1 MDKIFMIDRYEVNES
16 IFSRYKNK
24 IKQAI
29 FERITRNSLPYF
41 TRGGDAISVSSQIYG
56 FHELPIRR
64 LFEEAA
70 RSGYSDFLVDI
81 GANIGLSSCQTGNLF
96 SEVHCFEP
104 NPNCFRIL
112 SVNAQ
117 TAVDANRLN
126 LYNIGLGSQRATGRL
141 LVPKHNW
148 GGGFVLDEHNAYTM
162 DLLAKK
168 DGFENFATENYH
180 DLEIEIHPAV
190 EVFDR
195 LFANLA
201 KKKLVRGVVKIDV
214 EGYELTVLS
223 ALAQTLP
230 PEKEILVVF
239 ENFDKRL
246 DEKSLL
252 AQFGRRAQL
261 FQVLRTPIKK
271 MNRIRRVV
279 EILMELGYR
288 YKLVP
293 FDKNTPSN
301 DLVMI
306 IGRNG
311 EC

>member
-1 MDKIFMIDRYEVNES
+1 MIDRYEVRES

-41 TRGGDAISVSSQIYG
+41 TRGGDAISVSSQIHG
-56 FHELPIRR
+56 FHELPVRR

-70 RSGYSDFLVDI
+70 SLGYSDFLIDI

-96 SEVHCFEP
+96 RELHCFEP

-112 SVNAQ
+112 SVNTQIAI
-117 TAVDANRLN
+117 DANKLN
-126 LYNIGLGSQRATGRL
+126 LYNIGLGSQRVTGRL

-148 GGGFVLDEHNAYTM
+148 GGGFVLDEHNAYTT

-168 DGFENFATENYH
+168 DGFEKFATENYH
-180 DLEIEIHPAV
+180 DLEIEIHPAT

-201 KKKLVRGVVKIDV
+201 KKNLVRGVIKIDV
-214 EGYELTVLS
+214 EGYELVVLK

-230 PEKEILVVF
+230 QEKEIVVIF
-239 ENFDKRL
+239 ENFDSEL

-252 AQFGRRAQL
+252 AQFGQRAQL
-261 FQVLRTPIKK
+261 FQILRTPVKK
-271 MNRIRRVV
+271 MNRIRRAV
-279 EILMELGYR
+279 EILAGMGYK
-288 YKLVP
+288 YNLVP
-293 FDKNTPSN
+293 FHKSIPSN
-301 DLVMI
+301 DLVMLI
-306 IGRNG
+306 SRDG
-311 EC
+311 